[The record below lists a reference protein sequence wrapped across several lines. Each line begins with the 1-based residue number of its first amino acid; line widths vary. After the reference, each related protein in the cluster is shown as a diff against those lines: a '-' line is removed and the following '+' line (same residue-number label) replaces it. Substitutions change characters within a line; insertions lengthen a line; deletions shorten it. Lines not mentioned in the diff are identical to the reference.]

1 MRRRRLRRRRV
12 ELHARSLPADGEHV
26 TLRIYTAASE
36 NKIALYGFGDA
47 QERALFDQLITVK
60 NVGPSTAIA
69 ILSGSSPRDMAA
81 LIARED
87 VVGLTRIKGVGKKTA
102 ELLVVELHDKCA
114 ELVLAWDAGG
124 GAAAGRDAGRCGA
137 LGQEARHGERDD
149 RRGRAGARRH
159 GLEPGRSRGR
169 RGRGRRRARHDDRAA
184 AASGAAEHAEVSDG
198 PQEARTTKLP
208 SRPRPRRARSRAA
221 ERGGERAWQASLRPR
236 TFDEYIGQRELVDNL
251 RVSVHAAKQGNWAL
265 DHFLFAGPPGLGKTT
280 LANVI
285 ANELGVNLH
294 VSSGPAIDHKGKLA
308 ALLTNLGERDALFID
323 EIHRLH
329 PVVEEN
335 LYPAMEDFRFDLFI
349 GEGPHAKAV
358 TMQLPR
364 FTLLGAT
371 TRKGLLSAPLLDRFG
386 FHWQLRYYDLA
397 DMTAIVI
404 ALGEADRRD
413 DRHATARPRSRGARA
428 ARRAS
433 RIACCAACATSRS
446 SNSAT
451 ARSTATSPR
460 RRSIGSRSIT
470 PGSTRSIARTC
481 RSCASAST
489 AGRSAIEAIAASL
502 SEERGTLEEVV
513 EPFLLQV
520 GFIARTP
527 RGRVATAAGFQHM
540 GLGRRRRHRRAG
552 RVGCS
557 DYIGAK

>member
-1 MRRRRLRRRRV
+1 M
-12 ELHARSLPADGEHV
+12 ARKKHTDEVPEPDE
-26 TLRIYTAASE
+26 
-36 NKIALYGFGDA
+36 
-47 QERALFDQLITVK
+47 
-60 NVGPSTAIA
+60 
-69 ILSGSSPRDMAA
+69 PRE
-81 LIARED
+81 I
-87 VVGLTRIKGVGKKTA
+87 
-102 ELLVVELHDKCA
+102 
-114 ELVLAWDAGG
+114 
-124 GAAAGRDAGRCGA
+124 GA
-137 LGQEARHGERDD
+137 
-149 RRGRAGARRH
+149 
-159 GLEPGRSRGR
+159 
-169 RGRGRRRARHDDRAA
+169 
-184 AASGAAEHAEVSDG
+184 
-198 PQEARTTKLP
+198 T
-208 SRPRPRRARSRAA
+208 

-386 FHWQLRYYDLA
+386 FHWQLSYYDLA
-397 DMTAIVI
+397 DMTAIVTRSA
-404 ALGEADRRD
+404 ALIGVPIDRD
-413 DRHATARPRSRGARA
+413 GAVEI
-428 ARRAS
+428 ARRTRGTP
-433 RIACCAACATSRS
+433 RIANRLL
-446 SNSAT
+446 
-451 ARSTATSPR
+451 R
-460 RRSIGSRSIT
+460 RVRDFAILEQRDGAIDGT
-470 PGSTRSIARTC
+470 IA
-481 RSCASAST
+481 ASALDRLAVDH
-489 AGRSAIEAIAASL
+489 AGLDALDRSYLSVICERFDGGPVGVEAIAASL
-502 SEERGTLEEVV
+502 SEERGTLEDVV

-527 RGRVATAAGFQHM
+527 RGRVATAVGFQHM
-540 GLGRRRRHRRAG
+540 GLVPPSKVPTGGQGRLF
-552 RVGCS
+552 
-557 DYIGAK
+557 